1 MAKRH
6 AVYFAS
12 WWNAMLVWWQE
23 IGLAAA
29 RAAPQSS
36 KNPFNIRAGQPQ
48 VSFHG
53 APAAEVGRLARRLQ

>member
-1 MAKRH
+1 
-6 AVYFAS
+6 
-12 WWNAMLVWWQE
+12 MLVWWQE

-29 RAAPQSS
+29 RTAAQSS
-36 KNPFNIRAGQPQ
+36 KNPVNIRAGQPQ